1 MRKLREV
8 IRLKLS
14 AGQSGRAIARSCNL
28 SPATVSGYLGRI
40 ADAKLTWPL
49 PAELDDDASLE
60 RLLFPDEKHPV
71 AQRPEPDWAWVHQE
85 LKKKH
90 VTKQLVWLEY
100 REAHSNGYQY
110 SRFCERYAQWAAHL
124 SVTMRQTHRAGEKMF
139 VDFSGDGIEIVDPL
153 TGERAVAK
161 LFVAVLGGSNLT
173 YVEPTLSE
181 DLPSWI
187 GGHVRAMEYFG
198 GSAEIYV
205 PDNLK
210 AGVKRADNYDPEIN
224 PTYAELACHYGA
236 VVMPARKRRPR
247 DKAKVEQSVLL
258 AERWILAVLRHHTF
272 FSLRDLADAIEPLVE
287 RLNDRRMR
295 KLGKS
300 RRQVFEEIERG
311 TLRALPTHP
320 YVYADWARPKV
331 NLDYHVEFDHH
342 FYSVSHL
349 LVGERLDVRA
359 TSMTI
364 EILRGGHRLTTHQRS
379 YVHNGHTTK
388 PEHMPKRH
396 REYAK
401 WTPERLANWAKTVG
415 PKTSALAEEIMRRR
429 RHTEQGFRACLGLI
443 RLGDRYEPERVERA
457 CARALKH
464 GAISYQSVVS
474 ILANKLDEAEEEPT
488 QAPLPFHENIRGPGY
503 YH

>member
-1 MRKLREV
+1 MRKLREI
-8 IRLKLS
+8 IRLKLD
-14 AGQSGRAIARSCNL
+14 AGQSGRAIARSCKL

-40 ADAKLTWPL
+40 AAAKLTWPL
-49 PAELDDDASLE
+49 PAELDDEALE
-60 RLLFPDEKHPV
+60 GLLFPDEGRPV
-71 AQRPEPDWAWVHQE
+71 TQRPEPDWALVHQE

-100 REAHSNGYQY
+100 REAHNDGYQY
-110 SRFCERYAQWAAHL
+110 SRFCERYAQWAVHL

-153 TGERAVAK
+153 TGDRRVAK
-161 LFVAVLGGSNLT
+161 LFVAVLGASNLT
-173 YVEPTLSE
+173 YVEAALSE

-187 GGHVRAMEYFG
+187 GGHVRAMTYFG

-210 AGVKRADNYDPEIN
+210 SGVKRADNYDPEIN

-236 VVMPARKRRPR
+236 VVMPARKRKPR
-247 DKAKVEQSVLL
+247 DKAKVEQGVLL
-258 AERWILAVLRHHTF
+258 AERWILAVLRHQTF
-272 FSLRDLADAIEPLVE
+272 FSLRELDDAIEPLVE

-300 RRQVFEEIERG
+300 RRQLFEEIERG
-311 TLRALPTHP
+311 ALRALPVLP
-320 YVYADWARPKV
+320 YAYADWARPKV
-331 NLDYHVEFDHH
+331 SLDYHVEFDHH
-342 FYSVSHL
+342 FYSVPYL

-359 TSMTI
+359 TATMI
-364 EILRGGHRLTTHQRS
+364 EILRGGHRVTSHLRS
-379 YVHNGHTTK
+379 YIRNSHTTK
-388 PEHMPKRH
+388 PEHMPQRH

-401 WTPERLANWAKTVG
+401 WTAERLANWAQTVG

-429 RHTEQGFRACLGLI
+429 RHPEQGFRACLGLI
-443 RLGDRYEPERVERA
+443 RLGDRFDPERVERA

-474 ILANKLDEAEEEPT
+474 ILANKLDEADEEPA
-488 QAPLPFHENIRGPGY
+488 QGPLPFHENIRGPGY